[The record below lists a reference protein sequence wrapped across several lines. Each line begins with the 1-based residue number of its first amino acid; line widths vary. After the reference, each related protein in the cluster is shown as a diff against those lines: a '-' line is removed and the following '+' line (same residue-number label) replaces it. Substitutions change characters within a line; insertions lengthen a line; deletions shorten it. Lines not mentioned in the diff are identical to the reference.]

1 MTMEVKAKISF
12 ARIAPRK
19 VRLVADLVRGKDVN
33 EAIQILSFTNKKSA
47 PVLKKLLQSA
57 VANADQKKTIDVD
70 TLFVKHLTVDQGPTL
85 KRYMPRAM
93 GRASEIR
100 KKTSHINLVLEER

>member
-1 MTMEVKAKISF
+1 MSVKASLKF
-12 ARIAPRK
+12 ARMAPRK
-19 VRLVADLVRGKDVN
+19 IRLVVDLVRGKDVN

-47 PVLKKLLQSA
+47 PIIKKLLQSA

-70 TLFVKHLTVDQGPTL
+70 TLFIKHISVDQGPTL

-93 GRASEIR
+93 GRASEIK
-100 KKTSHINLVLEER
+100 KKTSHVNLVLEER

>member
-1 MTMEVKAKISF
+1 MEVKAKISF

>member
-1 MTMEVKAKISF
+1 MALAHQHLKSRKGEVKFYEAV
-12 ARIAPRK
+12 APMI
-19 VRLVADLVRGKDVN
+19 V
-33 EAIQILSFTNKKSA
+33 
-47 PVLKKLLQSA
+47 KLLKSA

-70 TLFVKHLTVDQGPTL
+70 TLYVKHISVDQGPTL

-93 GRASEIR
+93 GRASEIK

>member
-1 MTMEVKAKISF
+1 MEVKASLNF

-33 EAIQILSFTNKKSA
+33 EAIQILSFVNKKSG
-47 PVLKKLLQSA
+47 PILKKLLQSA

-70 TLFVKHLTVDQGPTL
+70 TLFVKHISVDQGPTL

-93 GRASEIR
+93 GRASEIK
-100 KKTSHINLVLEER
+100 KKTSHVNLILEER

>member
-1 MTMEVKAKISF
+1 MEVKAKISF
-12 ARIAPRK
+12 ARMAPRK
-19 VRLVADLVRGKDVN
+19 IRLVADLIRSKDVN

-47 PVLKKLLQSA
+47 PILKKLLQSA

-70 TLFVKHLTVDQGPTL
+70 NLFVKHISVDQGPTL

-93 GRASEIR
+93 GRASEIK

>member
-1 MTMEVKAKISF
+1 MEVKAKISF
-12 ARIAPRK
+12 ARMAPRK
-19 VRLVADLVRGKDVN
+19 VRLVADLIRGKDVN
-33 EAIQILSFTNKKSA
+33 LAIQILSFTNKKSA
-47 PVLKKLLQSA
+47 PILKKLVQSA

-70 TLFVKHLTVDQGPTL
+70 NLFVKHISVDQGPTL

-93 GRASEIR
+93 GRASEIK

>member
-1 MTMEVKAKISF
+1 MSVKASLKYT
-12 ARIAPRK
+12 RMAPRK
-19 VRLVADLVRGKDVN
+19 IRLVVDLVRGKDVN

-47 PVLKKLLQSA
+47 PIIKKLLQSA

-70 TLFVKHLTVDQGPTL
+70 TLFVKHISVDQGPTL

-93 GRASEIR
+93 GRASEIK
-100 KKTSHINLVLEER
+100 KKTSHVNLVLEER

>member
-1 MTMEVKAKISF
+1 MEVKAKLRF
-12 ARIAPRK
+12 TRTAPRK
-19 VRLVADLVRGKDVN
+19 IRLVANMVRGKDVN
-33 EAIQILSFTNKKSA
+33 EAIQILSFVHKKSA

-57 VANADQKKTIDVD
+57 VANADQKKTVDID
-70 TLFVKHLTVDQGPTL
+70 TLYVKHISVDQGPTL

-100 KKTSHINLVLEER
+100 KKTSHINLVLDER

>member
-1 MTMEVKAKISF
+1 MSVKASLNF
-12 ARIAPRK
+12 ARMAPRK
-19 VRLVADLVRGKDVN
+19 IRLVVDLVRGKDVN

-47 PVLKKLLQSA
+47 PIVKKLIQSA
-57 VANADQKKTIDVD
+57 IANADQKKTIDVD
-70 TLFVKHLTVDQGPTL
+70 TLFVKHISVDQGPTL

-93 GRASEIR
+93 GRASEIK